1 MLTGDYEKGVSAAMP
16 ITNASSSFTGSKSG
30 RTLKFTPQ
38 AIEKI
43 KDLVAQGVN
52 REEIAKLLDVT
63 VGSLQV
69 TCSRLG
75 ISLRRLGIHKAPT
88 RAALDSNGRTFPPFR
103 WLAGTQLQAVEKGQ
117 QSSAR
122 FVITVRRKGV
132 EGAVDLPLSQ
142 QAIERLGIEAAFRDM
157 GLVELMAQVVG
168 GAVKKDVVEQI
179 LNEEAPPGTKIP
191 RRTAGPTDGKTEGTE
206 KTI

>member
-1 MLTGDYEKGVSAAMP
+1 M
-16 ITNASSSFTGSKSG
+16 
-30 RTLKFTPQ
+30 
-38 AIEKI
+38 
-43 KDLVAQGVN
+43 
-52 REEIAKLLDVT
+52 
-63 VGSLQV
+63 
-69 TCSRLG
+69 
-75 ISLRRLGIHKAPT
+75 RRLGIHKAPT

-191 RRTAGPTDGKTEGTE
+191 RRTAGPTDGKTPDQAYFTPLPLRLAA
-206 KTI
+206 

>member
-1 MLTGDYEKGVSAAMP
+1 MLTGDYEKGVSAAMTV
-16 ITNASSSFTGSKSG
+16 TNARSSLTRSKSG

-43 KDLVAQGVN
+43 KELVAQGVS

-75 ISLRRLGIHKAPT
+75 ISLRRPGIHKAPT
-88 RAALDSNGRTFPPFR
+88 RAALDSNGRTVPPFR

-179 LNEEAPPGTKIP
+179 LNEEVPL
-191 RRTAGPTDGKTEGTE
+191 RY
-206 KTI
+206 

>member
-1 MLTGDYEKGVSAAMP
+1 MLTGYYERGVSAAMT

-38 AIEKI
+38 AVEKI
-43 KDLVAQGVN
+43 KELVAQGVR

-75 ISLRRLGIHKAPT
+75 ISLRRLGIHKAP
-88 RAALDSNGRTFPPFR
+88 ALDSNGRTFPPFR

-179 LNEEAPPGTKIP
+179 LNEEAPL
-191 RRTAGPTDGKTEGTE
+191 RY
-206 KTI
+206 

>member
-1 MLTGDYEKGVSAAMP
+1 MLTGDYEKGVSAAMT

-43 KDLVAQGVN
+43 KELVAQGVS

-88 RAALDSNGRTFPPFR
+88 RAALDSNGRTVPPFR

-117 QSSAR
+117 QLSAR

-168 GAVKKDVVEQI
+168 GAVKKDVVEQV
-179 LNEEAPPGTKIP
+179 LNEEAPL
-191 RRTAGPTDGKTEGTE
+191 RY
-206 KTI
+206 

>member
-1 MLTGDYEKGVSAAMP
+1 MP
-16 ITNASSSFTGSKSG
+16 ARPLRDLKSG

-43 KDLVAQGVN
+43 KELVAQGVS

-88 RAALDSNGRTFPPFR
+88 RTALDSNGRTVPPFR

-179 LNEEAPPGTKIP
+179 LNEEAPL
-191 RRTAGPTDGKTEGTE
+191 RY
-206 KTI
+206 

>member
-1 MLTGDYEKGVSAAMP
+1 MLTGDYEKGVSAAMT

-43 KDLVAQGVN
+43 KELVAQGVS

-75 ISLRRLGIHKAPT
+75 ISLRRPGIHKASN
-88 RAALDSNGRTFPPFR
+88 RAPLDSNGRTFPPFR
-103 WLAGTQLQAVEKGQ
+103 WLAGTQLQAAKKQQ

-122 FVITVRRKGV
+122 FVITVRRKGA

-142 QAIERLGIEAAFRDM
+142 QAIERLGSEAAFRDM

-179 LNEEAPPGTKIP
+179 LNEAPQVLTLRDAP
-191 RRTAGPTDGKTEGTE
+191 
-206 KTI
+206 

>member
-1 MLTGDYEKGVSAAMP
+1 MSTGDYEKGVSAAMT

-30 RTLKFTPQ
+30 RTLKFTHQ

-43 KDLVAQGVN
+43 KELVAQGVS

-88 RAALDSNGRTFPPFR
+88 RAALIATVDVSSFS
-103 WLAGTQLQAVEKGQ
+103 LA
-117 QSSAR
+117 
-122 FVITVRRKGV
+122 RR
-132 EGAVDLPLSQ
+132 
-142 QAIERLGIEAAFRDM
+142 
-157 GLVELMAQVVG
+157 
-168 GAVKKDVVEQI
+168 
-179 LNEEAPPGTKIP
+179 NT
-191 RRTAGPTDGKTEGTE
+191 TAGGREGTTVVR
-206 KTI
+206 KVCDHGATKGRRGSS

>member
-1 MLTGDYEKGVSAAMP
+1 MT
-16 ITNASSSFTGSKSG
+16 ITNASSSFAGSKSG

-43 KDLVAQGVN
+43 KELVAQGVN

-75 ISLRRLGIHKAPT
+75 ISLRRPGIHKASN
-88 RAALDSNGRTFPPFR
+88 RAPLDSDGRTFPPFR
-103 WLAGTQLQAVEKGQ
+103 WLAGTQLQAAKKQQ

-122 FVITVRRKGV
+122 FVITVRRKGA

-142 QAIERLGIEAAFRDM
+142 QAIERLGSEAAFRDM
-157 GLVELMAQVVG
+157 
-168 GAVKKDVVEQI
+168 
-179 LNEEAPPGTKIP
+179 
-191 RRTAGPTDGKTEGTE
+191 
-206 KTI
+206 